1 MDADDASFAEMRR
14 RFTDPDPLALD
25 EETVERLL
33 AGDLPPSQVPPGYA
47 RVAALLAAT
56 TAEPTPEE
64 LAGQAEVLAELRAVT
79 RPRRAAAHTRRAGA
93 HARRAARPPR
103 RRWAGLAAAALVG
116 VLVTGGA
123 AALAATGNLPG
134 PVQNV
139 ARSILGNGAGA
150 GPVAPTE
157 PGQETA
163 AAGPNRTSTSAST
176 GPTAG
181 AEGRQP
187 AGTGGPGTD
196 STAAGKRAGPDVEG
210 LCQAFVAGRGAEQG
224 KKLDATAFQALA
236 KLAGGAEK
244 IPSYC
249 EQVLADRA
257 EPGEEKK
264 QPPPGGGQGQGGP
277 PTSTGAGNQGQ
288 NDQRTTRS

>member
-14 RFTDPDPLALD
+14 RFTDADPLALD

-33 AGDLPPSQVPPGYA
+33 AGDLPPSRVPPGYA

-56 TAEPTPEE
+56 TAPPTPEE
-64 LAGQAEVLAELRAVT
+64 LGGQAEVLAELRAVT
-79 RPRRAAAHTRRAGA
+79 WRPRRAAAHT
-93 HARRAARPPR
+93 RRAARPPR
-103 RRWAGLAAAALVG
+103 RRWAGLAAAALAG
-116 VLVTGGA
+116 VLVTGG

-139 ARSILGNGAGA
+139 ARSILGNGGGA

-157 PGQETA
+157 PGQGTA

-224 KKLDATAFQALA
+224 KKLDATAFHDLA

-249 EQVLADRA
+249 EGVLAD
-257 EPGEEKK
+257 EEDKP
-264 QPPPGGGQGQGGP
+264 QQPPGGGQGQGQGHGGP

-288 NDQRTTRS
+288 ND

>member
-1 MDADDASFAEMRR
+1 MNADDASFADMRR

-47 RVAALLAAT
+47 QVAALLAAT

-64 LAGQAEVLAELRAVT
+64 LAGRAEVLAELRAVT
-79 RPRRAAAHTRRAGA
+79 RPRRADRS
-93 HARRAARPPR
+93 RRAARMPR

-116 VLVTGGA
+116 VLVTGG

-139 ARSILGNGAGA
+139 ARSILGNGGGA

-224 KKLDATAFQALA
+224 KKLDATAFQDLA

-244 IPSYC
+244 IPAYC
-249 EQVLADRA
+249 EEVLAGGA
-257 EPGEEKK
+257 TPKEGTP
-264 QPPPGGGQGQGGP
+264 QQPPGGSGQDQGRGGP

-288 NDQRTTRS
+288 NDQGTTRS